1 MKVREHTR
9 SQRDLRLA
17 LEKVLAVE
25 RAYPDKDPQ
34 GTKGR
39 YQALCQDFPVM
50 VRSMGLAQALAF
62 AQAKKG
68 EKEGLERAYALL
80 LEHVAAVLGVAPE
93 RLLDTVQQADALG
106 YLHQTRRVLE
116 AWVFFKR
123 MAEGQ
128 LSVDK
133 EGQDARPTA

>member
-1 MKVREHTR
+1 MKGYTR

-25 RAYPDKDPQ
+25 RAYPDTDPQ

-62 AQAKKG
+62 AKAKKG
-68 EKEGLERAYALL
+68 PNKGLEQAYTLL
-80 LEHVAAVLGVAPE
+80 FEHVAAVLGVAPE
-93 RLLDTVQQADALG
+93 QLLESVREADAQS

-128 LSVDK
+128 LSDK
-133 EGQDARPTA
+133 EGQNARPPA

>member
-1 MKVREHTR
+1 MKEHTR

-25 RAYPDKDPQ
+25 RAYPSKDPQ

-50 VRSMGLAQALAF
+50 VRTMGLAQALAF
-62 AQAKKG
+62 AEAKKG
-68 EKEGLERAYALL
+68 DGDGLEKAYALL
-80 LEHVAAVLGVAPE
+80 LEHVAAVLGVE
-93 RLLDTVQQADALG
+93 GRNLLTEVQQTDALQ
-106 YLHQTRRVLE
+106 YMHYTRRVLE

-123 MAEGQ
+123 LAEGQ

-133 EGQDARPTA
+133 ERKDARPSA